1 MSQKLSDLAAAEER
15 RQSVQDTAAHF
26 LRREWSLARLRE
38 TVERDGLADATG
50 LWREMRA
57 LGWDRIEPA
66 GDDFGAAEL
75 CALAEETGY
84 AMAPTPLVSCVVGR
98 ALLRTSPAA
107 AGSEMPVLAHIELGR
122 STDPLNSTTLAVATG
137 AGYRLDGEKR
147 FVPYGAQADLLVVPA
162 WLDNRE
168 LALFAVDSNAAHLEC
183 EPLDLLDATP
193 CATLRLVGVEVPAGA
208 LLASGQIARHALAE
222 AVAFRT
228 VAYCAE
234 LVGVATRALQLAI
247 EYAGVR
253 ETFGRPIGSYQAV
266 QHRLVD
272 LRGGI
277 EVARALYQG
286 AAARIGGGSGDF
298 GPAVAMAAFAAL
310 DELRKV
316 PEGALQVFGGIG
328 TTWEHDIHFLLRR
341 AATLCALLGERSR
354 FTREVARH
362 LAGDATAAVREE

>member
-15 RQSVQDTAAHF
+15 RQSVQDTAANF
-26 LRREWSLARLRE
+26 LRREWSLARLRDV
-38 TVERDGLADATG
+38 VERDGLADAPG
-50 LWREMRA
+50 LWRGMRT
-57 LGWDRIEPA
+57 LGWDRIEPV
-66 GDDFGAAEL
+66 GEDFSAAEL
-75 CALAEETGY
+75 CALAEETGF
-84 AMAPTPLVSCVVGR
+84 AMAPTPLVPCVVGR

-107 AGSEMPVLAHIELGR
+107 AGAELPVLAHIEPGR
-122 STDPLNSTTLAVATG
+122 STDPLHTATLAVATA

-162 WLDNRE
+162 RLENRE
-168 LALFAVDSNAAHLEC
+168 LALFAVDADAAHLERKS
-183 EPLDLLDATP
+183 LDLLDASP
-193 CATLRLVGVEVPAGA
+193 CAALRLVEVAVPAGA
-208 LLASGQIARHALAE
+208 LLASGQSARQALAE

-253 ETFGRPIGSYQAV
+253 EAFGRPIGSYQAV

-286 AAARIGGGSGDF
+286 AAARIGGGAGDF

-341 AATLCALLGERSR
+341 AATLCAVLGERSR
-354 FTREVARH
+354 FVGEVAQH
-362 LAGDATAAVREE
+362 LAGDATAAGRGE